1 MLPIYRAPSTTDWI
15 RILLVCVLHPIVHE
29 FVMTMTRLNTHQA
42 HELAMNDPKRHYF
55 ALVAMNAAFGLEGIF
70 VMYRRCMLGSMR
82 DPSAVVLAIVL
93 TALEEAILRSTMVY
107 RYVVLLKY
115 TVDGAALAF
124 VSCEEPLSIA
134 DHS

>member
-1 MLPIYRAPSTTDWI
+1 M
-15 RILLVCVLHPIVHE
+15 HE
-29 FVMTMTRLNTHQA
+29 FVMTMSRLNNTRQA
-42 HELAMNDPKRHYF
+42 HELAVNDPKRNYF
-55 ALVAMNAAFGLEGIF
+55 ALVVMSGSFALEHIF

-107 RYVVLLKY
+107 RYVVRFKD

>member
-42 HELAMNDPKRHYF
+42 HELALNDTKRHYF
-55 ALVAMNAAFGLEGIF
+55 ALSMMGGAFALEHIF

-107 RYVVLLKY
+107 RCVVCLKH
-115 TVDGAALAF
+115 TFAGAALA
-124 VSCEEPLSIA
+124 
-134 DHS
+134 D